1 MLFETLNLCI
11 LFGRIDEFIADSYQ
25 PWKLINYFT
34 DRVGTI
40 LITVSCD
47 TCIDMFLL
55 LPFQA
60 GNSGMKSFIVCQESK
75 LKTFRNIF
83 PSCLVF

>member
-1 MLFETLNLCI
+1 MLFETLDLCI
-11 LFGRIDEFIADSYQ
+11 LFGGIDEFIADSYQ
-25 PWKLINYFT
+25 SWKLINYFT

-40 LITVSCD
+40 LITVTCD

-55 LPFQA
+55 LSFQA
-60 GNSGMKSFIVCQESK
+60 GYSGMKSFIVWQETK
-75 LKTFRNIF
+75 LKTFGDIF